1 MNLDPII
8 SALLFEAESAELDFK
23 SEQYSFE
30 GVDDRVKSELLK
42 DILAFSN
49 AWRRS
54 DAYILIGVKEV
65 KEAESEVV
73 GITKH
78 IDDAS
83 LQEFVNSKTN
93 RPVDFSYNPTSFRGK
108 QIGVIHIPVQDRPT
122 FLKRDFGKL
131 RRNIVYLRR
140 GSSTVEA
147 LPDEIARMG
156 QAVSDGLK
164 LAPILVPR
172 LATSS
177 DWSNLTEIETFEAVH
192 LNSLEIKSLPDY
204 SPPASTDLSGRTLY
218 SIGRTN
224 SDYFRDRAEYLR
236 FSAKLRPIRF
246 AVCNEGTA
254 IASGVKLSSHVADP
268 AHSLEFQLGSD
279 RPKQPRRE
287 WLPIDYLRSNKIVS
301 MNQMGPDIEVLK
313 TSAGWTICAYF
324 GKIQAKDTKLTSE
337 QLFMGM
343 TKSGT
348 IELPVLI
355 FADEISNPV
364 SSLLSL
370 NFVVSERELTHA
382 ELTS

>member
-1 MNLDPII
+1 MILDPLI
-8 SALLFEAESAELDFK
+8 SGLLFEAESAELDFK

-30 GVDDRVKSELLK
+30 GVDDRAKSELLK

-54 DAYILIGVKEV
+54 DAYILIGVKEY

-122 FLKRDFGKL
+122 FLKRDYGKL

-164 LAPILVPR
+164 PKPLLVPR
-172 LATSS
+172 LATNS
-177 DWSNLTEIETFEAVH
+177 DSSNLIEVGTFEAVH

-204 SPPASTDLSGRTLY
+204 SLPAPTDISGKKIY
-218 SIGRTN
+218 SIGRAN
-224 SDYFRDRAEYLR
+224 PDFFRERAEYYR
-236 FSAKLRPIRF
+236 FCAKLRPIRF
-246 AVCNEGTA
+246 AVRNEGNA
-254 IASGVKLSSHVADP
+254 IASGVKLTIHVADSV
-268 AHSLEFQLGSD
+268 HTLEFQLGSNQ
-279 RPKQPRRE
+279 PKQPRRE
-287 WLPIDYLRSNKIVS
+287 WSTIDGLMSRSVS
-301 MNQMGPDIEVLK
+301 MNQVGPDIEILK

-337 QLFMGM
+337 KLFVGM
-343 TKSGT
+343 AHSGT

-370 NFVVSERELTHA
+370 NFAITERELTYA